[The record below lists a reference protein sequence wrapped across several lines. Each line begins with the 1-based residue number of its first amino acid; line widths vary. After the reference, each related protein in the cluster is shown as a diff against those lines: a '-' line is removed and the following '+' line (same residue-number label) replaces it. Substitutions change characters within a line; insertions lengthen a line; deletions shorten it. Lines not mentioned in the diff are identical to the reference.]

1 MAINFGKYKTYDTS
15 NGYGNPE
22 QWKKFFESV
31 FSGLFGEEIFTEE
44 FKKEFEEKFSESK
57 RNFENFKKVKI
68 NSSYF
73 SKCSTKEELKS
84 EFRKLMM
91 ANHPDIVGEQSTE
104 KCKEIINE
112 YNKVLIKF
120 K

>member
-1 MAINFGKYKTYDTS
+1 MAIDFGKYKTYDTS

-22 QWKKFFESV
+22 QWKRFFESA
-31 FSGLFGEEIFTEE
+31 FSQLFGEEIFTEE
-44 FKKEFEEKFSESK
+44 FQKEFEEKFGKAKDSSK
-57 RNFENFKKVKI
+57 RIFKKIK
-68 NSSYF
+68 SSYF
-73 SKCSTKEELKS
+73 SNCNTKEELKS

-91 ANHPDIVGEQSTE
+91 ANHPDIVGEESTE

-112 YNKVLIKF
+112 YNKILIKF